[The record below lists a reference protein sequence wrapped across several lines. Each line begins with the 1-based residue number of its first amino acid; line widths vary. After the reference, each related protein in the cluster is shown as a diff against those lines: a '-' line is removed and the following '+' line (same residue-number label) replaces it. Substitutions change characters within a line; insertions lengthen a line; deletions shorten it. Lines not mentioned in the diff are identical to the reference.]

1 MGARVRIEFESD
13 GFRQVL
19 SGDAVGS
26 LVSSVAAGVARA
38 APGAESRVFAGAYG
52 GGRPIGVAVVRRRR
66 FADGGAFQAA
76 VRVLEGAVHG

>member
-13 GFRQVL
+13 GFHQVMNE
-19 SGDAVGS
+19 DAVGS

-38 APGAESRVFAGAYG
+38 APGAESRVFVGAYG

-66 FADGGAFQAA
+66 FGDGGAFQAA
-76 VRVLEGAVHG
+76 VRALEGAVHG